1 MVDEKITKPKKV
13 TKQSIVD
20 EYDYK
25 KNKPQ
30 VTKKALTSG

>member
-1 MVDEKITKPKKV
+1 MVDEKITKPNKV

-20 EYDYK
+20 EYDK

-30 VTKKALTSG
+30 VTKESTH

>member
-1 MVDEKITKPKKV
+1 MVDEKITELNKV

-20 EYDYK
+20 EYHK